1 MENHV
6 EGKSII
12 ITGAGSGF
20 GALISQKAAQMGA
33 KITCADINAE
43 SAEAVAKGICDDGG
57 VAQAV
62 TADVTDPEAMRA
74 VAKAAIDAF
83 GSIDVMINNAGV
95 MPLAFISD
103 HKEALPK
110 WHQCID
116 INFKGVVNG
125 TTAVY
130 DQMMMQGRGQ
140 VINLSSIYGNHP
152 VIGSAVY
159 GATKAAVNF
168 FSESLR
174 VEAKG
179 KIKVTTVK
187 PTAVIATGLAAGVVN
202 PMAAAGSVGHNIEE
216 FGAVISAYIEGKSP
230 AEVHDPNNMSYQ
242 IMDPEHIADSI
253 IYTIN
258 QPWGVS
264 IGDITIRA
272 SGDHYIL

>member
-1 MENHV
+1 MKNHMED
-6 EGKSII
+6 KTII
-12 ITGAGSGF
+12 VTGAGGGF
-20 GALISQKAAQMGA
+20 GSLVSQKAAQMGA
-33 KITCADINAE
+33 KIVCMDINSDSSE
-43 SAEAVAKGICDDGG
+43 TVAKGIRESGG
-57 VAQAV
+57 QAQAV
-62 TADVTDPEAMRA
+62 TADVTDAAQMRDVVEAAM
-74 VAKAAIDAF
+74 DAF

-95 MPLAFISD
+95 MPLAFMSD
-103 HKEALPK
+103 HHEALEK

-130 DQMMMQGRGQ
+130 DQMMAQGRGHI
-140 VINLSSIYGNHP
+140 INLSSIYGNHP

-174 VEAKG
+174 VEARG
-179 KIKVTTVK
+179 NIKVTIVK
-187 PTAVIATGLAAGVVN
+187 PTAVMATGLAAGVVN
-202 PMAAAGSVGHNIEE
+202 PMAAGGSVGHNIEE
-216 FGAVISAYIEGKSP
+216 FGAVIGAYIEGNSP
-230 AEVHDPNNMSYQ
+230 AEVHDPNSMAYQ

-253 IYTIN
+253 IYAIN